1 VDWLEVLRGDQPLIV
16 SIPHAGTAIPPEI
29 ERRLVSPERARVD
42 ADWWVDQL
50 YGFAAGMGA
59 TVVRTAVSRTV
70 IDLNRDPSG
79 ASLYPGQATTGLCPE
94 TTFDGEPL
102 YLDGQAPDAA
112 EVAERRA
119 HWFEP
124 YHAALAGEIERLR
137 GRFGAVVLYDA
148 HSIRSDVPRLF
159 GGQLPHFNIGTND
172 AKSCAPELTAAVEQ
186 ACADPRFTR
195 VTNGRFKGG
204 WITRHYGQ
212 PGAGAHAIQMELAWR
227 SYMDEPADR
236 SARPGAYDAAR
247 AAQAQGVLR
256 GVLQACLDFARFTGT
271 ARL

>member
-1 VDWLEVLRGDQPLIV
+1 VDWLTVLRGDQPLII
-16 SIPHAGTAIPPEI
+16 SIPHAGTTIPPEI
-29 ERRLVSPERARVD
+29 EARLLSPELARVD
-42 ADWWVDQL
+42 ADWWVDRL
-50 YGFAAGMGA
+50 YGFAQEMGA
-59 TVVRTAVSRTV
+59 TVVCTAVSRTV

-102 YLDGQAPDAA
+102 YRDGEAPAPA
-112 EVAERRA
+112 EIAERRA
-119 HWFEP
+119 RWFDP

-159 GGQLPHFNIGTND
+159 EGQLPNFNIGTND
-172 AKSCAPELTAAVEQ
+172 GKSCAPELSAAVAQ
-186 ACADPRFTR
+186 ACADPRFTQ

-204 WITRHYGQ
+204 WITRNYGR
-212 PGAGAHAIQMELAWR
+212 PETGAHAVQMELAWR

-256 GVLQACLDFARFTGT
+256 GVLQACLNFAR
-271 ARL
+271 ARAAA

>member
-16 SIPHAGTAIPPEI
+16 SIPHAGTTLPPEI
-29 ERRLVSPERARVD
+29 EGRLVSPERARVD

-50 YGFAAGMGA
+50 YGFAEGMGA

-70 IDLNRDPSG
+70 IDVNRDPSG
-79 ASLYPGQATTGLCPE
+79 ASLYPGQATTALCPE

-102 YLDGQAPDAA
+102 YRDGEAPGAA
-112 EVAERRA
+112 EIAERRA
-119 HWFEP
+119 RWFDP

-148 HSIRSDVPRLF
+148 HSIRSDIPRLF
-159 GGQLPHFNIGTND
+159 EGQLFNFNIGTND
-172 AKSCAPELTAAVEQ
+172 AKSCAPELTTAVEQ

-204 WITRHYGQ
+204 WITRRYGR
-212 PGAGAHAIQMELAWR
+212 PEEGAHAIQMELAWR
-227 SYMDEPADR
+227 SYMDEPGDR
-236 SARPGAYDAAR
+236 SAAPGAYDAAR
-247 AAQAQGVLR
+247 AAQAKGVLER
-256 GVLQACLDFARFTGT
+256 VLQACLDFARGR
-271 ARL
+271 AGA